1 MSIKFFENFKKLKF
15 LDLFIVS
22 VPPSIILGNM
32 WINLTTIIISIF
44 GIKLF
49 YKKFIFFFKENY
61 KIIFLLLV
69 FFALNV
75 IFSSNH
81 LVSLRSALGVT
92 RYLLFGTILYFWFLQ
107 NDNNLKIFL
116 FSIVVSLTIVAFS
129 VYFELFY
136 KEFNKI
142 YYDRLSGIFFGE
154 KVAGAYIFKFLFL
167 AIFFLYI
174 YYQKIYEN
182 KFIFFLIILF
192 FYLSII
198 FSGDRSPLF
207 ITTLALCIYFIFNKN
222 IKLLKKIILFLMLI
236 ICFSSI
242 YYLSPHLRHKIQYS
256 FDQVGIEP
264 VSKLL
269 YTINQKLKVMSK
281 VKILSWPYQKTYE
294 PNETI
299 ETFEEYK
306 ILTKEHIKR
315 DFFKTKWGAH
325 FVTAFEIG
333 KKNYILGSGIK
344 TFRYEC
350 LNDKYIS
357 NISNHPASYRCATH
371 PHNIYFEFFS
381 EVGIFGLLIFFY
393 FHYLIFKK
401 VIKAEN
407 EEIKIIAISIFIV
420 LFFPIQTTGAYFS
433 TFNGIFYFI
442 NLSVIT
448 YLTNKFKLKN
458 VT

>member
-81 LVSLRSALGVT
+81 LVSLRSVLGVT

-116 FSIVVSLTIVAFS
+116 FSIVVSLTIVVLS
-129 VYFELFY
+129 VYFDLFY
-136 KEFNKI
+136 KAFFKI
-142 YYDRLSGIFFGE
+142 NYDRLSGIFFEE
-154 KVAGAYIFKFLFL
+154 KVAGSYISKFLFIV
-167 AIFFLYI
+167 IFFLYI
-174 YYQKIYEN
+174 YYQKIFDN
-182 KFIFFLIILF
+182 KFILFFIILF
-192 FYLSII
+192 FYLGVI

-207 ITTLALCIYFIFNKN
+207 ILTFALCIYLIFDKN
-222 IKLLKKIILFLMLI
+222 IKPSKKMILFLMAI
-236 ICFSSI
+236 FCFSSV
-242 YYLSPHLRHKIQYS
+242 YYLSTNLRHKIQYS
-256 FDQVGIEP
+256 FDQLGVEP
-264 VSKLL
+264 VSELL
-269 YTINQKLKVMSK
+269 FTLNQKLRNKEIYVEM
-281 VKILSWPYQKTYE
+281 
-294 PNETI
+294 
-299 ETFEEYK
+299 TFEEYE
-306 ILTKEHIKR
+306 ILTKETIKR
-315 DFFKTKWGAH
+315 DFLKTKWGAH
-325 FVTAFEIG
+325 FITAFEIG

-357 NISNHPASYRCATH
+357 DIVNHSASYRCATH
-371 PHNIYFEFFS
+371 PHNFYFEVFS
-381 EVGIFGLLIFFY
+381 ETGLLGLLIFFY
-393 FHYLIFKK
+393 LHYLIFRK
-401 VIKAEN
+401 VIKTEN
-407 EEIKIIAISIFIV
+407 EDIKIITISIFIV

-433 TFNGIFYFI
+433 SFNGVFYFV
-442 NLSVIT
+442 NLPIII
-448 YLTNKFKLKN
+448 YLVNKFRINSKIIRN
-458 VT
+458 